1 MKCSLKEFEMNAQE
15 LNELQ
20 QRNEERVKHAILEL
34 GSKYLLHPDNK
45 VTKSKFKKLI
55 AKQNKRVRT

>member
-1 MKCSLKEFEMNAQE
+1 MNAQE

-34 GSKYLLHPDNK
+34 GSKYLLHPDNRA
-45 VTKSKFKKLI
+45 TKSKFKKLI